1 MIRKIGRML
10 ILLGIFLLAAAG
22 GIVGYQKHL
31 ERTAGEQ
38 VMIALEELTAWNMKN
53 ENSTNNLKN
62 CENEM
67 EEEVVS
73 IPDYLLRPTMDMPV
87 EIVDGI
93 AYVGVLE
100 IPTFQLTL
108 PVISETTKSA
118 LKIAPCRY
126 TGSAYLD
133 NLVIGAHN
141 YAAHFRKIRDL
152 NYGDIVTFTDIDG
165 NVFSYEVANIEV
177 LQPDQIEEMCS
188 GEWPL
193 SLYTC
198 TPGGQSRVT
207 VRCEKVS

>member
-1 MIRKIGRML
+1 MIRKLGHML
-10 ILLGIFLLAAAG
+10 ILLGIFLLAGAG
-22 GIVGYQKHL
+22 GIVGYQRHL
-31 ERTAGEQ
+31 EQMAGEQ
-38 VMIALEELTAWNMKN
+38 AITALEELSVWNAKEEKQAFSP
-53 ENSTNNLKN
+53 ENSVD
-62 CENEM
+62 EM
-67 EEEVVS
+67 KYEEVQ

-93 AYVGVLE
+93 AYIGVLE
-100 IPTFQLTL
+100 ISTIQLTL

-126 TGSAYLD
+126 DGSAYLD

-141 YAAHFRKIRDL
+141 YVTHFRKIRDL
-152 NYGDIVTFTDIDG
+152 NYGDAVTFTDIDG

-177 LQPDQIEEMCS
+177 LQPEQIEEMCS

-198 TPGGQSRVT
+198 TPGGQARVT
-207 VRCEKVS
+207 VRCEKVL

>member
-1 MIRKIGRML
+1 MIRKLGRML
-10 ILLGIFLLAAAG
+10 ILLGVLLLAGAG

-31 ERTAGEQ
+31 EQIAGEQ
-38 VMIALEELTAWNMKN
+38 SITVLEELSFWHVNAEEQVSGSKN
-53 ENSTNNLKN
+53 PVDA
-62 CENEM
+62 M
-67 EEEVVS
+67 EEEAVS

-100 IPTFQLTL
+100 IPAFQLTL
-108 PVISETTKSA
+108 PVINETTKSA

-152 NYGDIVTFTDIDG
+152 NYGDTVTFTDIDG

-198 TPGGQSRVT
+198 TPGGQARVA
-207 VRCEKVS
+207 VRCEKVL